1 MIRGL
6 GEGELVVF
14 DLRRVDC
21 CGMIVRK
28 LCMRCGQKGG
38 KAVWV

>member
-1 MIRGL
+1 MTRDL
-6 GEGELVVF
+6 GEGGLVVF
-14 DLRRVDC
+14 GLRRVGC

-38 KAVWV
+38 RAVWV